1 MPIPLIPL
9 ILGGGAA
16 VAAAFGI
23 GKTVKGGMDIK
34 KAKNVNNDA
43 NSLIKN
49 ASWKLR
55 TYRLSSKDAIEK
67 LGMRKIQVLDES
79 INRFVKAFEQLRNVE
94 LSNSVG
100 LQELD
105 KFRVDKQSFSE
116 LKQMGEFATSVIGGV
131 ASGSLGGALTAFGAW
146 GAAGKFAAASTGA
159 LITNLSGAAATN
171 ATLAFFGGG
180 SLAAGGFGIAG
191 GVMVLG
197 GVIAGPALAIMGF
210 IVGAKASAE
219 KDKANSNLAE
229 AKKAVAEMDVATDM
243 CIAIRKRCYLFMELL
258 DRLTAMFNPLIDQME
273 AAIADHQADFSQ
285 FSQEQK
291 NAVACAA
298 SLAGSVKA
306 VIDTP
311 ILTEKGELTKE
322 SADIIRTINNT
333 I

>member
-1 MPIPLIPL
+1 MPIPLIPV
-9 ILGGGAA
+9 ILSAVAA
-16 VAAAFGI
+16 VAGAIGI
-23 GKTVKGGMDIK
+23 GKTVKAGIDIK
-34 KAKNVNNDA
+34 KAKDVNNDA

-55 TYRLSSKDAIEK
+55 TYRLSSNDAIEK
-67 LGMRKIQVLDES
+67 LGLRKIQVLDES

-94 LSNSVG
+94 LSSSVN

-105 KFRVDKQSFSE
+105 KFRVDKQSFTE
-116 LKQMGEFATSVIGGV
+116 LKKMGEFATSFIGGV
-131 ASGSLGGALTAFGAW
+131 AGGSLGGALAAFGAW
-146 GAAGKFAAASTGA
+146 GAAGKFAEASTGA
-159 LITNLSGAAATN
+159 LIANLSGAAATN

-180 SLAAGGFGIAG
+180 SLAAGGLGVAG
-191 GVMVLG
+191 GTMVLG

-219 KDKANSNLAE
+219 KERAYSNLAE
-229 AKKAVAEMDVATDM
+229 VKKTVAEMDVATDM

-258 DRLTAMFNPLIDQME
+258 DRLSAMLNPLIDQME
-273 AAIADHQADFSQ
+273 AAIADHETDFSQ

-291 NAVACAA
+291 NVVACAA
-298 SLAGSVKA
+298 SLAGTVKA

-322 SADIIRTINNT
+322 SADIIRTINNN